1 MILNANWFIRA
12 SDCDP
17 ALWKEGFPPLIEG
30 KWWYESL
37 EQAQLEDQ
45 FSFLYLELRNHEN
58 IAIALAPCFVM
69 DMPLEMVAPD
79 TMIPALRFL
88 AKYYPPLLHQRTFF
102 VGSPCS
108 DQGWIGLKPGM
119 NPSEIERVFRTLHQ
133 AVLQKA
139 NELGAPMR
147 VWKDMP
153 EQFGVILNAISPDF
167 NLFRV
172 VSFPGTEVILPDV
185 MVPSKT
191 NSNQAKPKN
200 VEDQIRERYLTL
212 RKEAYFTS
220 IKPSRRQ
227 KLRRTLRRAEAAI
240 DLRIELI
247 QHPSS
252 ALLDSLFNLFWQT
265 YEHATTRFEKL
276 NQTFFEAMA
285 KVDCCRF
292 IVIYPAGESALRHRL
307 NDPSGNTP
315 HSSFP
320 STEPVAFMLVY
331 VNGAKLVNKF
341 IGINYSAPK
350 EWFLYFRLWDA
361 CVDLAIEGGYH
372 AIESGQTGYDA
383 KISVGHQ
390 MIPLTNYCHHANP
403 VLRWVYALVGRQVTW
418 ESLDPELARLG
429 NDLEDTSF

>member
-1 MILNANWFIRA
+1 MTLNANWFSRA

-17 ALWKEGFPPLIEG
+17 ALWKEGFPPPIEG

-37 EQAQLEDQ
+37 ECAHLEDQ

-58 IAIALAPCFVM
+58 TAIALAPCFVM

-79 TMIPALRFL
+79 PLIPALRFL
-88 AKYYPPLLHQRTFF
+88 AHFYPPLLHQRTFF

-108 DQGWIGLKPGM
+108 DQGWIGLKPGI
-119 NPSEIERVFRTLHQ
+119 NPSEIEPIFCALHQ
-133 AVLQKA
+133 AVLHKA
-139 NELGAPMR
+139 KELEAPMR

-153 EQFGVILNAISPDF
+153 EQFGLILNAISPDF

-172 VSFPGTEVILPDV
+172 VSFPGTEVILPDDL
-185 MVPSKT
+185 VPLNIKSK
-191 NSNQAKPKN
+191 QASPKKG
-200 VEDQIRERYLTL
+200 EDQIRDRHLSL
-212 RKEAYFTS
+212 RKEAYFSS

-240 DLRIELI
+240 DLRIEII

-252 ALLDSLFNLFWQT
+252 VLLASLFNLFWQT

-292 IVIYPAGESALRHRL
+292 IVLYPAGESAQRPGL
-307 NDPSGNTP
+307 NDPSGHTP
-315 HSSFP
+315 RSHFLN
-320 STEPVAFMLVY
+320 TEPVAFMLVY
-331 VNGAKLVNKF
+331 VNGPKLVNKF

-361 CVDLAIEGGYH
+361 CVDLAIEGGYQ

-390 MIPLTNYCHHANP
+390 MIPLTNYCHHSNP
-403 VLRWVYALVGRQVTW
+403 ILRWIYALVGKQVTW
-418 ESLDPELARLG
+418 ESLDPELDRMSR
-429 NDLEDTSF
+429 DR